1 MLKFGIKIAV
11 LIACLLV
18 LPLVLGSLF
27 FPFSWG
33 NPQLNT
39 KIKFIEDNGLN
50 PDTYFIGSSVTN
62 RQIIPSYFDEL
73 NGNKKGTSFNL
84 GLDGIMP
91 PFSFYMVEQLMDYDP
106 TIKTI
111 YFELDGFDHMPDGQ
125 TYLTTRNKYY
135 LTPKWYFSALSYLKN
150 ATMSNDSKLGLLKK
164 YTISFYQ
171 KIFNIGMRPD
181 ILKQLNGGN
190 IYGGRLLAKYGDGF
204 IPFKTNKT
212 KNTIQRK
219 EIPRNLNL
227 VKGEFSQAFNQT
239 NAKNYNPTFYSMI
252 NKAIKDTETKN
263 IQLIFLLNGR
273 WFILEPTNSMVAL
286 FNKIPDKNKINL
298 ADPNKHPRLYQEK
311 YRWDH
316 DHLNTE
322 GARIYTK
329 KLSHLSQ
336 ALFK

>member
-1 MLKFGIKIAV
+1 MLKLGSK
-11 LIACLLV
+11 LV
-18 LPLVLGSLF
+18 LLLILLFIIPFVIVNSF
-27 FPFSWG
+27 FPFYWG
-33 NPQLNT
+33 HIQLNT
-39 KIKFIEDNGLN
+39 KIKFLEDHELDPN
-50 PDTYFIGSSVTN
+50 TYFIGSSVTN

-73 NGNKKGTSFNL
+73 NGDNKGTSFNL

-91 PFSFYMVEQLMDYDP
+91 PFTFYMLEGLMDYDP

-135 LTPKWYFSALSYLKN
+135 LTPKWYVFALRYLKN
-150 ATMSNDSKLGLLKK
+150 ATIPNETKLGLLKK

-171 KIFNIGMRPD
+171 RVFSIGMRPE
-181 ILKQLNGGN
+181 ILKQIMKKNVYNGK
-190 IYGGRLLAKYGDGF
+190 LLAKYGDGF
-204 IPFKTNKT
+204 MPFKTKKT
-212 KNTIQRK
+212 KNTIQQK
-219 EIPRNLNL
+219 EIPKNLKL
-227 VKGEFSQAFNQT
+227 VKQAFKQAFKQNSI
-239 NAKNYNPTFYSMI
+239 NYNPTFYDLI
-252 NKAIKDTETKN
+252 NKAIKDAEAKN

-286 FNKIPDKNKINL
+286 FNNIPDKNKINL
-298 ADPNKHPRLYQEK
+298 ADPDKYPRLYQEK